1 MKKRFEKFHSLGQL
15 GNMKK
20 RHFDPPPAEYM
31 SQRPEHQMK
40 YRRPKATGAPDP
52 SLKYLGNDAK
62 DERRQRWL
70 KKKRGYTQL
79 DMGG

>member
-1 MKKRFEKFHSLGQL
+1 MKKMSKFHSLGQL
-15 GNMKK
+15 GNMQSKQY
-20 RHFDPPPAEYM
+20 DPPPAEYM

-40 YRRPKATGAPDP
+40 YRRPKAIQMRDP
-52 SLKYLGNDAK
+52 SLAYLGNDVK

-70 KKKRGYTQL
+70 KKKRGLRQL